1 MGGLAGAVDKQSFHG
16 PQARFLFARSYFEVP
31 VNLGQSKKMQQVLIL
46 CEINMRQV
54 CVHSAIACDGGQNR
68 QFSAFGE
75 AGRELPGERPG
86 RYASPLQIDVH
97 VLPGDAVSVIISYPG
112 K

>member
-1 MGGLAGAVDKQSFHG
+1 M
-16 PQARFLFARSYFEVP
+16 
-31 VNLGQSKKMQQVLIL
+31 NLGQSKKMQQVLIL

-75 AGRELPGERPG
+75 AGRERPG